1 MDDGFNFPNNL
12 PPLPP
17 NPYVWSASALQA
29 HQVLDSAYTRA
40 LETLRREASEGVRY
54 KLLSSNIVNNMVPIL
69 ERTEEDG
76 VPREWVNNCA
86 ENLGP
91 LVYELEVA
99 ALAAEGL
106 CVKT

>member
-12 PPLPP
+12 LPLPP
-17 NPYVWSASALQA
+17 NPHAWSASALQA

-54 KLLSSNIVNNMVPIL
+54 KLLSSNIVDNMVPIP
-69 ERTEEDG
+69 ERMEEDG

-86 ENLGP
+86 ETLGP
-91 LVYELEVA
+91 LVYELE
-99 ALAAEGL
+99 GL